1 MFYKLMNGE
10 IVVDLLRDAQYVRY
24 LPRAKRWVNTDAL
37 SANGIL
43 GGDGDTVY
51 HLYGRACACP
61 ENLIKVRPI
70 QIEEA
75 EFLALKSQMAASQ
88 AENKALRQEIDA
100 LKEQLDAQS
109 SLLQQIL
116 AKL

>member
-1 MFYKLMNGE
+1 MSRSDFFADQKKPFRTDGNGMG
-10 IVVDLLRDAQYVRY
+10 Q
-24 LPRAKRWVNTDAL
+24 KRFFL
-37 SANGIL
+37 
-43 GGDGDTVY
+43 
-51 HLYGRACACP
+51 CP

-88 AENKALRQEIDA
+88 AENKALRQEIDS
-100 LKEQLDAQS
+100 LKAQLDEQS